1 MQVTLPQ
8 AEVICVYGLP
18 DPELYRDLKEW
29 LNENQ
34 DSYVIFLEE
43 DEHSLLHFPIEH
55 ERIRVCYSE
64 NEAALKKLAWEFVF
78 LKFEYLDTPGNS
90 LKNPEKMKKLFAKLS
105 FFQEGIHLVASDF
118 KEKGI
123 DRLHNYLHNAELME
137 RAFLGQ
143 ALFGKFRGV
152 PALICGAGPSLE
164 KEIPFLKQWQD
175 RALIFAGGTTLS
187 SLSALGVKPHFAG
200 QIDPHVPSKRHFL
213 FDTKEIPVFFQNRT
227 HPRLLKESEKLLWI
241 PGSEN
246 DLLEEE
252 AFDGG
257 WNVSTFLTS
266 IAYHLGCNPII
277 LVGVDLAQTKEKT
290 YAGNLERPEEGELI
304 ALEEEGLYT
313 RRDWLF
319 AADWLM
325 QFAKKHPEIEWIN
338 TSFEGLSIAGFER
351 KSLQNLPLQPI
362 SDLPSV
368 IEKAMTSLPKKSI
381 DLAEIKKLKESF
393 GRVGDLCSRILEI
406 MEQLF
411 PHSPEKNGEYALL
424 QREIENEIAFEK
436 FILPVWEIWKPV
448 FARQMPKEIPPA
460 FGIEL
465 NQWLFMQGICDDA
478 RKI

>member
-1 MQVTLPQ
+1 MQITLPK
-8 AEVICVYGLP
+8 AEVVCVYGLP
-18 DPELYRDLKEW
+18 DPELYADLQEW

-34 DSYVIFLEE
+34 DSYVVFLEE
-43 DEHSLLHFPIEH
+43 DEYSLLHFPIEH
-55 ERIRVCYSE
+55 ERIRVCCPESDE
-64 NEAALKKLAWEFVF
+64 SLKKIAWEFVF
-78 LKFEYLDTPGNS
+78 LKFDYLDIPGNS
-90 LKNPEKMKKLFAKLS
+90 SKDPSKMKKLFARMN

-118 KEKGI
+118 QEKGI
-123 DRLHNYLHNAELME
+123 DKLRNYLLNAELME
-137 RAFLGQ
+137 KALLGKG
-143 ALFGKFRGV
+143 LFGKFRGI
-152 PALICGAGPSLE
+152 PALICGAGASLE
-164 KEIPFLKQWQD
+164 KEIPFLEKWRD

-187 SLSALGVKPHFAG
+187 SLFTFGVKPHFAG
-200 QIDPHVPSKRHFL
+200 HIDPHVPSKRHFL
-213 FDTKEIPVFFQNRT
+213 YDTKEIPIFFQNRT
-227 HPRLLKESEKLLWI
+227 HPKLLKESGQLLWI

-277 LVGVDLAQTKEKT
+277 LVGVDLAQTKEKA

-304 ALEEEGLYT
+304 ALEKEGLYT

-319 AADWLM
+319 AAEWLM

-338 TSFEGLSIAGFER
+338 TSFEGVTIEGFE
-351 KSLQNLPLQPI
+351 KKPLQSLSLQY
-362 SDLPSV
+362 SRDLPSL
-368 IEKAMTSLPKKSI
+368 IQEAISSLPKKSV
-381 DLAEIKKLKESF
+381 DFTEIKKLKESF
-393 GRVGDLCSRILEI
+393 GRIGDLCIRILEI
-406 MEQLF
+406 LEQLF

-424 QREIENEIAFEK
+424 QREVENEMAFEK
-436 FILPVWEIWKPV
+436 FILPVWKIWKPV

-465 NQWLFMQGICDDA
+465 NQWLFIQGICDDA